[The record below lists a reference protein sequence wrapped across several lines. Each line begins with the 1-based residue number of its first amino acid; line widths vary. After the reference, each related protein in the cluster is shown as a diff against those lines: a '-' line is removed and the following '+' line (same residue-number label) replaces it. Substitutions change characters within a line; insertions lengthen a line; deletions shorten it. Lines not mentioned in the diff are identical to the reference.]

1 MNTKN
6 EKILI
11 LAAYSIMAVLF
22 FILES
27 VIPKPVPFLRIGL
40 ANVFILLILVQL
52 DFVSALVVT
61 VAKVLLGNLFSGL
74 FFTPLMIFSLVGSLV
89 SLLTMWSVY
98 RSRVPF
104 SLIGVSISGAVV
116 HLFTQLVLGYFLF
129 IHTPKIFSLIPLLII
144 IGLVNGLITGILAI
158 VLYRNIRLS
167 FDSR

>member
-89 SLLTMWSVY
+89 SLLTMWFVY

-144 IGLVNGLITGILAI
+144 IGLVSGLITGILAI